1 MLKKYNHNSPLFYF
15 LARSLQWSVLLCCF
29 ISPVQAAQLEEIKT
43 LAQGGASQLALQTM
57 DRIQP
62 DLLRDKNQWIEW
74 EKARVG
80 IYQQSKN
87 WAALVQRVDELPT
100 RLPDNFMRWIQ
111 TEQARAYI
119 KLGKGRQAVW
129 VLQNLIWNLPSDKN
143 VTEQWLPAW
152 QRLVIDS
159 YINFQQNEDAQIA
172 ATRYYHAV
180 EEQQLDDLLL
190 RARIYLINNLA
201 GDAQTILHP
210 HKDDAQVAMLYLLA
224 QLRSGQ
230 QVPNKVVRTGLEKLK
245 NESLDAQT
253 QIGYWAVIA
262 EAAQR
267 SGDRATAANALEHV
281 LADMDNIHLPDGLF
295 DFNADSLWNS
305 YIDFATWLGN
315 RQQFLIGEDKQWFK
329 AAEQAEQKLPVRARS
344 LYALLMLKGQ
354 DTQYRSAATERFV
367 SLIKKRD
374 KGNALLKQLFM
385 QSAQFAR
392 QESMPAEIKHVL
404 VDVALSQSDIQQA
417 SRLMAT
423 IKEPPAGSDKF
434 FWHLRRSRIFVL
446 GGDEQRGAEA
456 LNRLVSSYAFL
467 PRAQVDRTLQVV
479 FDLQT
484 VGAHDQAIALFNKVM
499 ERTTEQEVQR
509 EIFFWLADSYKA
521 RDDNTMAAR
530 YYLKSATHIPEKNM
544 DPWAQTSR
552 YKAAEALADAGFI
565 NDARTLFNQLL
576 QITREPSRRAVLQH
590 ELQKLWLLKDN
601 STSRIT
607 NLQ

>member
-1 MLKKYNHNSPLFYF
+1 M
-15 LARSLQWSVLLCCF
+15 
-29 ISPVQAAQLEEIKT
+29 
-43 LAQGGASQLALQTM
+43 LAQGGAAQLALQTM

-74 EKARVG
+74 EKARTG
-80 IYQQSKN
+80 IYQQSNN
-87 WAALVQRVDELPT
+87 WKALVQRVDELPT
-100 RLPDNFMRWIQ
+100 RLPEDFMRWIQ

-119 KLGKGRQAVW
+119 KLGKGRKALW
-129 VLQNLIWNLPSDKN
+129 VLQNLIWNLPNDKSI
-143 VTEQWLPAW
+143 VEQWLPGW
-152 QRLVIDS
+152 RRLVIDS
-159 YINFQQNEDAQIA
+159 YINFQQNEDAQVA
-172 ATRYYHAV
+172 ATRYYQAT
-180 EEQQLDDLLL
+180 EDQQVDDLLL
-190 RARIYLINNLA
+190 RARIYLINNLPS
-201 GDAQTILHP
+201 DAQTIPKP
-210 HKDDAQVAMLYLLA
+210 HKDDTQVAILYLLA
-224 QLRSGQ
+224 QLRSEQ
-230 QVPNKVVRTGLEKLK
+230 LAPNKVVRTGLQRLK
-245 NESLDAQT
+245 SESLDEQT

-281 LADMDNIHLPDGLF
+281 LADIENVHLPDGLF

-329 AAEQAEQKLPVRARS
+329 AAEKAEQKLPVRARS

-354 DTQYRSAATERFV
+354 DTQYRTAATERFV
-367 SLIKKRD
+367 ALIKKRD
-374 KGNALLKQLFM
+374 KGNELLKQLFM
-385 QSAQFAR
+385 QSSQFAR

-434 FWHLRRSRIFVL
+434 FWHLRRARIFVL
-446 GGDEQRGAEA
+446 GGDEQRGAAA
-456 LNRLVSSYAFL
+456 LERLVSSYAFL
-467 PRAQVDRTLQVV
+467 PRAQVDRLLQVV

-484 VGAHDQAIALFNKVM
+484 VGAHQKAIELFNKIL
-499 ERTTEQEVQR
+499 ERTTDQQVQR

-521 RDDNTMAAR
+521 REENTQAAR

-552 YKAAEALADAGFI
+552 YKAAEALASAGFI
-565 NDARTLFNQLL
+565 SDARLLFKQLL
-576 QITREPSRRAVLQH
+576 AVTREPSRRAVLQH

-601 STSRIT
+601 STSRVI
-607 NLQ
+607 NLN